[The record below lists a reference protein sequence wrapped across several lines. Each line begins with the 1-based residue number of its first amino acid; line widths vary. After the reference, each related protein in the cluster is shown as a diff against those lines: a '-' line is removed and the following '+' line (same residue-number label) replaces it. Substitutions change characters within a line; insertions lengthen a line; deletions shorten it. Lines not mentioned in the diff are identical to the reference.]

1 MSTPFKMKGMSFGNS
16 PVKHKGDGK
25 HPGHHENRST
35 EGLEMISDTTYQ
47 RKSDSK
53 WENLSFWG
61 KDKNNF
67 NKSGPKNKEQDF
79 VVKREPATE
88 PKKKKKK

>member
-1 MSTPFKMKGMSFGNS
+1 MAEVKKDAFFKMKGFSGFGNS
-16 PVKHKGDGK
+16 PMTHKGDGN
-25 HPGHHENRST
+25 HPEHHENRST

-61 KDKNNF
+61 KDKS
-67 NKSGPKNKEQDF
+67 NKSNDQDF
-79 VVKREPATE
+79 VVKRKPADKPE
-88 PKKKKKK
+88 